1 MMRASMLIALVAV
14 LASPASAYVSSPL
27 ALARSGTRLGLG
39 LSPRHA
45 SAAPTM
51 QVSCSLI
58 PFVPIRAVD
67 LCGKFADC
75 SAQILYRGMSMI
87 DTDLRM
93 QLNPIDKK
101 YRRTAVALRAEGDEE
116 STGPA
121 GRCVFVSERDCS
133 CNCSFARFCSFIR
146 YVLPPSHRFH
156 FLLNLLDMAF
166 VCMMCFLHAHKLADS
181 HAAPMRKEAA

>member
-121 GRCVFVSERDCS
+121 GRCVFVSEREFS
-133 CNCSFARFCSFIR
+133 CMFARFCGFIR
-146 YVLPPSHRFH
+146 YVLAPSPRFH
-156 FLLNLLDMAF
+156 FLLNLLNMAF
-166 VCMMCFLHAHKLADS
+166 VCMICFLHAHKLADS
-181 HAAPMRKEAA
+181 HAVPMRKEAA